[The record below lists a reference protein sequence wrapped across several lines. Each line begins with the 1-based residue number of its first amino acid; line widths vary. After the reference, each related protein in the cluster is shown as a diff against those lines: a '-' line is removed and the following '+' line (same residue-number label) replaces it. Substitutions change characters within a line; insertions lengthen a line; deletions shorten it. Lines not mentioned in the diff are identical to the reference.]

1 MEPIGGN
8 PQGMATDDDAAAKA
22 PVTPAPA
29 SEAPREANERRET
42 DRLNERLAERI
53 RQGTTPPE
61 LREVPPAREVPPVRE
76 ASVPRESRDPRE
88 AQPREARDPREAP
101 AREAREPRDNRDD
114 KLNETIRQRL
124 EHLVPELVKKTF
136 AAGMGAVFSTE
147 EGIRKIAREVSLPDV
162 VGYVAS
168 SADGAKDKVF
178 EIVARET
185 RDFLANL
192 NLTEEIAKILT
203 TLSFEIKTEIRF
215 IPNSER
221 ITGAEPDV
229 KASVKLKRND
239 KAMGNEEGDAR
250 ESTGRSR
257 LRFWRRDEESSGD
270 GGNGDDNGGHDR

>member
-1 MEPIGGN
+1 
-8 PQGMATDDDAAAKA
+8 MATDDD
-22 PVTPAPA
+22 PPEVREA
-29 SEAPREANERRET
+29 SEK
-42 DRLNERLAERI
+42 LNERLTERI
-53 RQGTTPPE
+53 RQGTNPT
-61 LREVPPAREVPPVRE
+61 
-76 ASVPRESRDPRE
+76 
-88 AQPREARDPREAP
+88 
-101 AREAREPRDNRDD
+101 DD

-162 VGYVAS
+162 VGYVAN

-185 RDFLANL
+185 REFLANL

-221 ITGAEPDV
+221 MTGAEPDV
-229 KASVKLKRND
+229 KASVRVKRND
-239 KAMGNEEGDAR
+239 KPFTADERDKGPEGGKPPEGGERDSRA
-250 ESTGRSR
+250 R
-257 LRFWRRDEESSGD
+257 LRFWRRDGENPGIEPIGD
-270 GGNGDDNGGHDR
+270 EGEDEGHDR